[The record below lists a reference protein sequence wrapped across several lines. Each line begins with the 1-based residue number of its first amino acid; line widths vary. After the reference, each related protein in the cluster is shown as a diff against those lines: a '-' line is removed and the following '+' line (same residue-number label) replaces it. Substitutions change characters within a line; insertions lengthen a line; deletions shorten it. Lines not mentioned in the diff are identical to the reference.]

1 MGYGAI
7 VTALPAQS
15 VQTESSDPW
24 WKLRAGWIY
33 AAIVSGD
40 LRDHDAQDEVR
51 YVVQRESIGILPLPG
66 GRLVGADPY
75 VMGADPQPF
84 VQLLGAEAA
93 EVVAARAVMGEGHER
108 VAALVLHVGST
119 AVSDWIMGTVDGQDV
134 ATLDDAGY
142 FGYPVDA
149 GTGSFGSPDAMKTAG
164 RVLFEDGGMLEDPVS
179 EALLGDGVG
188 TRSAVL
194 VAPEPG
200 ATPVA
205 VCSSGWGDGSYP
217 TWIGVDSSG
226 DVTVVVTDFLLTTD
240 PFAAQLSPP
249 AEEPPVARPKS
260 RFRRWLGA

>member
-1 MGYGAI
+1 M
-7 VTALPAQS
+7 TALPAQS

-33 AAIVSGD
+33 AAIVAGE
-40 LRDHDAQDEVR
+40 LRDHGAKDEVR
-51 YVVQRESIGILPLPG
+51 YVVRQELIGRLALPG
-66 GRLVGADPY
+66 GRLVAADPY

-93 EVVAARAVMGEGHER
+93 EVVAARAVIGEGHER
-108 VAALVLHVGST
+108 VAALVLHVGPT
-119 AVSDWIMGTVDGQDV
+119 AVCDWVMATVDGQDV
-134 ATLDDAGY
+134 ATLDGEGY

-149 GTGSFGSPDAMKTAG
+149 GTGSFGSPDAMKTVG

-188 TRSAVL
+188 TDSAAV

-217 TWIGVDSSG
+217 TWIGVDGSG
-226 DVTVVVTDFLLTTD
+226 EVTVVVTDFLLTTD
-240 PFAAQLSPP
+240 PFAVRLSPP
-249 AEEPPVARPKS
+249 AEEPPAARPKS
-260 RFRRWLGA
+260 LLRRWLGA